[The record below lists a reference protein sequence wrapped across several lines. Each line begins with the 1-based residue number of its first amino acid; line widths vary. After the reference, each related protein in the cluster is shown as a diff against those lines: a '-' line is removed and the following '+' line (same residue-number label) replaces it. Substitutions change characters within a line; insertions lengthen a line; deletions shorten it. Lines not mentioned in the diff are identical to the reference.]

1 MFNLY
6 DELTYVKEN
15 CSASHFYRNEV
26 VHIVVHLKSLEKSD
40 CILIYI
46 KEWYVKIKISICKR
60 KYAIIFLLQLFIL
73 ATIKL
78 N

>member
-26 VHIVVHLKSLEKSD
+26 VHIVVHLESLEKSD
-40 CILIYI
+40 CIIIYI
-46 KEWYVKIKISICKR
+46 KEW
-60 KYAIIFLLQLFIL
+60 
-73 ATIKL
+73 
-78 N
+78 